1 MERMIERARQ
11 WAGRVKRHRMKV
23 KPLSAGWMGA
33 SIALGAITLFFVLLQ
48 ANYMLGARGFFDL
61 AAGTAISLIFVALV
75 GGIIALMLHLVKKI
89 PTRYLWLFFSAF
101 MLLFICFIGP
111 MQMTLVFILGLIVLL
126 SLWGATLYKLIKGGY
141 KYATRTKKIS
151 ALVLLISTTAVIGLA
166 GYWTLHDGEAQV
178 RGVHLKEL
186 KTAARYQNKLLAN
199 PAEEGTYK
207 VKTRTY
213 GSKNSYR
220 TQFNQPDSLV
230 TQPVDGSAFVQK
242 WSSLRTKTVGF
253 GPDAMPLNGLVWYPE
268 GDGPFPLVVIVHGN
282 HLMTEYS
289 DPGYDYLGQLLASR
303 GYIFVSIDE
312 NFLNA
317 SPWDDMFMFSA
328 LEKENPARG
337 MLMLEHLKT
346 WKAWN
351 QDRTNPFYQK
361 VDMDHIALIGHSRG
375 GEAITIAAAY
385 NKLGAHPD
393 NGNITF
399 DYNFHI
405 RSIIS
410 IAGTDLQY
418 RPSGKPMPVDD
429 VNYLALQGSHDMDV
443 NSFRGSS
450 QYHRTRF
457 RGQGEFMK
465 AAVYIYGANHGQ
477 FNRVWSRGD
486 GVGLGNQ
493 LFNLKQLMP
502 REEQETAAK
511 VLISSFL
518 DATLKNKKE
527 YRAVFQDLGYA
538 KQWLPDTMYIS
549 DYNDSR
555 TMLIASFDEDID
567 VRSTTLPGG
576 KLIGDNLQEWKEERV
591 KMKFGEDLYSAVQ
604 VGWDRSKNPKAASYS
619 VVLPEKGLDLAE
631 HDSFVF
637 SIADKSERKNASYQ
651 DGLLDFTIKVEDT
664 NGNQASLPLSH
675 IAKLIPMIEGKL
687 LKAPFANSGDIKEP
701 VFQNY
706 GFPLSDFTQVNAQ
719 FNPQLL
725 SKVSFE
731 FDQTE
736 TGAVLITD
744 IGIRK

>member
-1 MERMIERARQ
+1 MERMIGRARQ
-11 WAGRVKRHRMKV
+11 WAGRVKRDRMKV
-23 KPLSAGWMGA
+23 KPLPAGWMGA

-48 ANYMLGARGFFDL
+48 ANYMLGARGFLDL
-61 AAGTAISLIFVALV
+61 AMGTIVSLIFVAFV
-75 GGIIALMLHLVKKI
+75 GGILALVLHLVKKI

-101 MLLFICFIGP
+101 MLLFVCFMGP
-111 MQMTLVFILGLIVLL
+111 MHTTLIFILGLIVLL
-126 SLWGATLYKLIKGGY
+126 SLWGAALYKLVKGGY
-141 KYATRTKKIS
+141 KSATKTKKMT
-151 ALVLLISTTAVIGLA
+151 ALVLLLSTTAMIGFT

-186 KTAARYQNKLLAN
+186 KTAARYQNALVTN

-220 TQFNQPDSLV
+220 TQFNQTDSLV

-253 GPDAMPLNGLVWYPE
+253 GPDTMPLNGLVWYPE
-268 GDGPFPLVVIVHGN
+268 GDGPFPLVMIVHGN
-282 HLMTEYS
+282 HLMTDYS
-289 DPGYDYLGQLLASR
+289 DPDYDYLGQLLASR

-312 NFLNA
+312 NFLNV

-337 MLMLEHLKT
+337 MLMLEHLTT

-351 QDRTNPFYQK
+351 QDSTNPFYQK
-361 VDMDHIALIGHSRG
+361 VDMDQIALIGHSRG

-385 NKLGAHPD
+385 NRLSAHPD
-393 NGNITF
+393 NGSITF
-399 DYNFHI
+399 DYNFNI
-405 RSIIS
+405 RSL
-410 IAGTDLQY
+410 IAIASTDLQY
-418 RPSGKPMPVDD
+418 RPSGKPMPVDN

-443 NSFRGSS
+443 NTFRGSS
-450 QYHRTRF
+450 QYHRTHF
-457 RGQGEFMK
+457 SGQDDYMK

-486 GVGLGNQ
+486 SVGLGNH

-527 YRAVFQDLGYA
+527 YQAVFQDLGYA
-538 KQWLPDTMYIS
+538 KEWLPDTMYIS

-555 TMLIASFDEDID
+555 TTMIASFDEDID
-567 VRSTTLPGG
+567 LRSTTLPGG
-576 KLIGDNLQEWKEERV
+576 KLIGDNLREWKEARV

-604 VGWDRSKNPKAASYS
+604 VGWDRSNNPQAASYT
-619 VVLPEKGLDLAE
+619 VVLPEEGLDLAE
-631 HDSFVF
+631 NDSFVF

-651 DGLLDFTIKVEDT
+651 EGLLDFTIKAEDK

-675 IAKLIPMIEGKL
+675 ISKLVPMIEGKL
-687 LKAPFANSGDIKEP
+687 LKAPFANSGETTEP

-706 GFPLSDFTQVNAQ
+706 GFPLSDFAQ
-719 FNPQLL
+719 ANTRFNPQLL

-731 FDQTE
+731 FDRTE

>member
-11 WAGRVKRHRMKV
+11 WAGRVNRDRMKV

-48 ANYMLGARGFFDL
+48 ANYMLGARGFPDL
-61 AAGTAISLIFVALV
+61 AIGTIVSLIFVAV
-75 GGIIALMLHLVKKI
+75 AGGILALVLHLAKKI

-101 MLLFICFIGP
+101 MLLFVCFMGP
-111 MQMTLVFILGLIVLL
+111 MHTTLVYILGLIVLL
-126 SLWGATLYKLIKGGY
+126 SLWGAALYKVVKGGY
-141 KYATRTKKIS
+141 KYATKTKKIT
-151 ALVLLISTTAVIGLA
+151 ALVLLLSTTAMIGFT
-166 GYWTLHDGEAQV
+166 GYWTINDGEAQV

-186 KTAARYQNKLLAN
+186 RTAARYQNALLGN

-213 GSKNSYR
+213 GSQNSYR
-220 TQFNQPDSLV
+220 TQFNQTESLV

-268 GDGPFPLVVIVHGN
+268 GDGPFPLVLIVHGN
-282 HLMTEYS
+282 HLMTDYS
-289 DPGYDYLGQLLASR
+289 DPGYEYLGQLLASR

-312 NFLNA
+312 NFLNV

-351 QDRTNPFYQK
+351 QDSTNPFYQK
-361 VDMDHIALIGHSRG
+361 VDMDQIALIGHSRG

-385 NKLGAHPD
+385 NQLSAHPD
-393 NGNITF
+393 NGSITF
-399 DYNFHI
+399 DYNFNI
-405 RSIIS
+405 RSL
-410 IAGTDLQY
+410 IAIASTDLQY
-418 RPSGKPMPVDD
+418 RPSGKPMPAAN

-443 NSFRGSS
+443 NTFRGSS
-450 QYHRTRF
+450 QYHRTHF
-457 RGQGEFMK
+457 SGQDDYMK

-486 GVGLGNQ
+486 SVGLGNH

-527 YRAVFQDLGYA
+527 YEAVFQDLGYA
-538 KQWLPDTMYIS
+538 KEWLPDTMYIS

-555 TMLIASFDEDID
+555 TTMIASFDEDID
-567 VRSTTLPGG
+567 LRSTTLPGG
-576 KLIGDNLQEWKEERV
+576 KLMGENLRDWKEARV

-604 VGWDRSKNPKAASYS
+604 VGWDRSNNPQAASYT

-631 HDSFVF
+631 NDSFVF

-651 DGLLDFTIKVEDT
+651 EGLLDFTIKVEDK

-675 IAKLIPMIEGKL
+675 ISKLVPMIEGKL
-687 LKAPFANSGDIKEP
+687 LKAPFANSGAATEP

-706 GFPLSDFTQVNAQ
+706 GFPLSDFAQVNTR

-725 SKVSFE
+725 SRVSFE
-731 FDQTE
+731 FDRTE